1 MIQMYIDRFQ
11 ENKSRLSEYLK
22 ATPQSEYDTYK
33 ALLIKTI
40 ELCLQGD
47 DDWFY
52 DSLDIGKITE
62 IDNGDYQGTLLYLI
76 PRSTYQPAEY
86 DYVTTYV
93 GYGSCSGCD
102 TLLGISN
109 YSWDL
114 PTDDQV
120 NLYLILCLH
129 MVEYMEW
136 FRERPWEK

>member
-1 MIQMYIDRFQ
+1 MIQVYIDRFQ
-11 ENKSRLSEYLK
+11 ENKNRLSEYLK
-22 ATPQSEYDTYK
+22 TTPQSEYDTYK

-40 ELCLQGD
+40 ELCLND
-47 DDWFY
+47 SELYY
-52 DSLDIGKITE
+52 DNFNINKITE
-62 IDNGDYQGTLLYLI
+62 IDDGDYQGTLLFLV
-76 PRSTYQPAEY
+76 PLDVYQPTEY
-86 DYVTTYV
+86 DYITTYV

-129 MVEYMEW
+129 MVEHMEW
-136 FRERPWEK
+136 FRECPWER

>member
-11 ENKSRLSEYLK
+11 ENKNRLSEYLK

-40 ELCLQGD
+40 ELCLND
-47 DDWFY
+47 SELYY
-52 DSLDIGKITE
+52 DNFNINKITE
-62 IDNGDYQGTLLYLI
+62 IDDGDYQGTLLFLVPLDI
-76 PRSTYQPAEY
+76 YQPTEY
-86 DYVTTYV
+86 DYITTYV

-114 PTDDQV
+114 PSDDQV

-129 MVEYMEW
+129 MVEHMEW
-136 FRERPWEK
+136 FRECPWER

>member
-1 MIQMYIDRFQ
+1 MIQVYVDRFQ
-11 ENKSRLSEYLK
+11 ENKNRLSEYLK

-40 ELCLQGD
+40 ELCLNNSELY
-47 DDWFY
+47 Y
-52 DSLDIGKITE
+52 DNFDINKITE
-62 IDNGDYQGTLLYLI
+62 IDDGDYQGTLLFLVPLDI
-76 PRSTYQPAEY
+76 YQPAEY
-86 DYVTTYV
+86 DYITTYV

-129 MVEYMEW
+129 MVEHMEW
-136 FRERPWEK
+136 FRECPWKR

>member
-1 MIQMYIDRFQ
+1 MIQVYIDRFQ
-11 ENKSRLSEYLK
+11 GNKNRLSEYLK
-22 ATPQSEYDTYK
+22 TTPQSEYDTYK

-40 ELCLQGD
+40 ELCLND
-47 DDWFY
+47 SELYY
-52 DSLDIGKITE
+52 DNFNINKITE
-62 IDNGDYQGTLLYLI
+62 IDDGDYQGTLLFLV
-76 PRSTYQPAEY
+76 PLDVYQPTEY
-86 DYVTTYV
+86 DYITTYV

-129 MVEYMEW
+129 MVEHMEW
-136 FRERPWEK
+136 FRECPWER

>member
-11 ENKSRLSEYLK
+11 ENKNRLSEYLK

-40 ELCLQGD
+40 ELCLQDED
-47 DDWFY
+47 DYSWE
-52 DSLDIGKITE
+52 SLNTKRITE
-62 IDNGDYQGTLLYLI
+62 IDDGDYQGTLLYLI
-76 PRSTYQPAEY
+76 PCSTYQPSEY
-86 DYVTTYV
+86 GYVTTYV

-109 YSWDL
+109 YNYGL

-120 NLYLILCLH
+120 NLYLTLCLH
-129 MVEYMEW
+129 MVEHMEW
-136 FRERPWEK
+136 FREYPWEK